1 MILPDSLFKPAGML
15 LFMQS
20 GLVQQEKFAV
30 KHCRSVSE
38 KFKEQKHTDDMIQ
51 SFFNRCDI
59 QDTHREKSEQF
70 SRFNFNLD
78 LMFYIF
84 TSCTIKHWT

>member
-30 KHCRSVSE
+30 KQYRSVSE
-38 KFKEQKHTDDMIQ
+38 KFKEQKHTDDMI
-51 SFFNRCDI
+51 
-59 QDTHREKSEQF
+59 
-70 SRFNFNLD
+70 
-78 LMFYIF
+78 
-84 TSCTIKHWT
+84 